1 MEATARTRVKSS
13 ISILFLFFFVL
24 CTLASI
30 SAAAPPT
37 PTPSQAGGGNA
48 GAQCLYVT
56 NTGNGRLQVIDV
68 ATARLLPFWTLES
81 RSSSSATPSLPDE
94 ETTSPSATPLSE
106 EARLLMGA
114 NQTGLTVGKNPTGLW
129 IEHPYL
135 FISYKWQGHISIY
148 NLNKGL
154 ELVGR
159 IENQKL
165 LWCWSGQIAFSRDI
179 LYVTCIDDL
188 QIHRFRWEGPD
199 RSLLNFTILSSI
211 PTLRP
216 TYGLKYSNVHLL
228 PLFHDLIL
236 LFFFPFAFL
245 FIYFF
250 FLLVAENGQHFGVAG
265 IDAVR
270 EHRLPP

>member
-1 MEATARTRVKSS
+1 
-13 ISILFLFFFVL
+13 
-24 CTLASI
+24 
-30 SAAAPPT
+30 
-37 PTPSQAGGGNA
+37 
-48 GAQCLYVT
+48 
-56 NTGNGRLQVIDV
+56 
-68 ATARLLPFWTLES
+68 
-81 RSSSSATPSLPDE
+81 
-94 ETTSPSATPLSE
+94 
-106 EARLLMGA
+106 MGA

-148 NLNKGL
+148 DLNKGL

-165 LWCWSGQIAFSRDI
+165 LWCWSGQIGFSRDI

-216 TYGLKYSNVHLL
+216 TYGLKYSNV
-228 PLFHDLIL
+228 PPP
-236 LFFFPFAFL
+236 FFM
-245 FIYFF
+245 
-250 FLLVAENGQHFGVAG
+250 N
-265 IDAVR
+265 
-270 EHRLPP
+270 